1 MNHPIKTSP
10 NLSGLLR
17 LFSCILLLALFAT
30 TAWAKLPEE
39 ALQKA
44 QQAEK
49 LVQQSRVKDA
59 LVILQNLSREYPA
72 EPALSLRLAQLFDG
86 LGQPGPALFYYR
98 QYADLAKDNPREEA
112 VARTQTL
119 ELTAQARDGA
129 ETFAKALKQT
139 TKAMNTPALNVEASM
154 MKAAPDGTLTHLK
167 PSDVGLSDDLAKNDP
182 KPVPLPTAAPA
193 PVRTIEMP
201 RASGTTTT
209 KSIRVFGESASRAA
223 PAFTPPPFSRPEATA
238 TPAVTPA
245 PAAKVPAAPSAAAPV
260 GRVGMTPEPSPKARR
275 GELRVEVID
284 PGPGEQIAVGPAANP
299 QREAP
304 SLSDLEIAMQPAG
317 QTASAPLRATEKTP
331 RPAAL
336 RDGVFTTRNVGGN
349 RSALKITNK
358 TPNSMLAVNA
368 IPRAGGESINILL
381 AHNETRTAEF
391 LPGDYELVVTL
402 NRHTYPPTKLIDRTF
417 DYSFRPGVQYEK
429 SFDDAASQSGNL

>member
-1 MNHPIKTSP
+1 MNHPIKTSTH
-10 NLSGLLR
+10 LSVLLR
-17 LFSCILLLALFAT
+17 LFSCIFLLALFTT

-39 ALQKA
+39 ALKKA

-59 LVILQNLSREYPA
+59 LVILQNLSREYPT

-86 LGQPGPALFYYR
+86 LGQPGAALFYYR

-129 ETFAKALKQT
+129 AAFAKALKQT
-139 TKAMNTPALNVEASM
+139 TKAMNTPAVNVETSM

-182 KPVPLPTAAPA
+182 KPAPLPTAALA

-201 RASGTTTT
+201 RASGTTET
-209 KSIRVFGESASRAA
+209 KSIRVFGEAASRAA
-223 PAFTPPPFSRPEATA
+223 PAFTPPPFTRPDPTA
-238 TPAVTPA
+238 TPPATPA
-245 PAAKVPAAPSAAAPV
+245 PAAKVTAVPQA
-260 GRVGMTPEPSPKARR
+260 PEPSPKARR

-284 PGPGEQIAVGPAANP
+284 PGPGEQIAVGPASNP
-299 QREAP
+299 QGEAP

-317 QTASAPLRATEKTP
+317 QTATGPLRATEKTP

-429 SFDDAASQSGNL
+429 TFDDAGSQSGNL